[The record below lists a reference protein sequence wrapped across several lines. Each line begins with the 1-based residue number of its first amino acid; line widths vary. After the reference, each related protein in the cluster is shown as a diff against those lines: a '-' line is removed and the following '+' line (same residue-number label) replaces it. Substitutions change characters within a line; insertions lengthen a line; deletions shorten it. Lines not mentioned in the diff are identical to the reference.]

1 MQIKNSMIEAHL
13 FRKIGN
19 DVEFLL
25 LKRNNNG
32 SYPGLWQMVTGRIN
46 ENETAVHA
54 AKREIIEETKLIPK
68 KMWVI
73 PNVNSFYSPQDD
85 SIYNIPVFAA
95 LIDSKENPIISD
107 EHAEF
112 MWVTFDNAIKLL
124 AWTGQRKSVKL
135 IRQYFLKEIGFL
147 NFTEIS
153 I

>member
-19 DVEFLL
+19 DIEFLL
-25 LKRNNNG
+25 LKRNNYG

-46 ENETAVHA
+46 DNETAVNA
-54 AKREIIEETKLIPK
+54 AKREIKEETKLIPK
-68 KMWVI
+68 KMWVV